1 MRRMQTQVRPDSPEF
16 KEAAA
21 KMQDVVDRFQ
31 EMQNKSRYDRPQ
43 RDLDRLK
50 RQNKMLARERLEL
63 LLDPGTWPS

>member
-31 EMQNKSRYDRPQ
+31 C
-43 RDLDRLK
+43 LL
-50 RQNKMLARERLEL
+50 LARYPTDQIVVQREILA
-63 LLDPGTWPS
+63 